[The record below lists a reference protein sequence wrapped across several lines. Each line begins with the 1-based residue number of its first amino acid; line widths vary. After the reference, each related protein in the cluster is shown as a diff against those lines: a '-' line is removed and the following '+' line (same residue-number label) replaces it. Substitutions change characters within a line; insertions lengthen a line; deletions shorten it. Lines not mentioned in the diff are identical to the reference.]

1 MAKLT
6 ISEMIK
12 HMEGKINENQ
22 TTPDNKSF
30 YDLLPKF
37 DSLDEIDFIIIGK
50 LLQINEKKR
59 KFDEYISL
67 SYLMNEIFASP
78 GQLEYSLVLRRLT
91 RLKNMTFS
99 FKENSDGL
107 TELIPLEEFMELF
120 LDFSVTKS
128 PIKYS
133 GVLIGKLG
141 FKLLE
146 DDVLLFLNLNT
157 RVIDHMLELS

>member
-1 MAKLT
+1 MDEIT
-6 ISEMIK
+6 ISETIK
-12 HMEGKINENQ
+12 HMEGQINENQ

-50 LLQINEKKR
+50 LLQINEKKTT
-59 KFDEYISL
+59 FHENISL

-78 GQLEYSLVLRRLT
+78 GQLEYSLVLGRLT
-91 RLKNMTFS
+91 RLVNMSFS

-107 TELIPLEEFMELF
+107 TELISLEEFMEMF

-128 PIKYS
+128 PAKYS
-133 GVLIGKLG
+133 GVLIGDIG
-141 FKLLE
+141 CILLE
-146 DDVLLFLNLNT
+146 DDALLFLNLNT
-157 RVIDHMLELS
+157 KVIDHMLELS